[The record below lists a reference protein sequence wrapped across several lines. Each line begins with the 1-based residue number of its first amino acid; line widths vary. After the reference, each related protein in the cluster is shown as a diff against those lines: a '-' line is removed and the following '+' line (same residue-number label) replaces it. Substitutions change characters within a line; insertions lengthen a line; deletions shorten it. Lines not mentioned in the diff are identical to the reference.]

1 MQTPWI
7 QRTFPRIEDNGLLPG
22 LLERLMGTPVRLR
35 EKVRSLAEG
44 KDLAHGTRWSLK
56 KEIGHLSDLEPLHIR
71 RVDEIIRGVAVMEPA
86 DMTNRRTEEAGHDAK
101 TISELVTDFERVR
114 KQLVDALM
122 AATPDDLLKQ
132 SLHPRLQQPM
142 RLVDIA
148 YFTAEHDDHHLVR
161 ISALLRDAAAS
172 Q

>member
-1 MQTPWI
+1 
-7 QRTFPRIEDNGLLPG
+7 
-22 LLERLMGTPVRLR
+22 
-35 EKVRSLAEG
+35 
-44 KDLAHGTRWSLK
+44 
-56 KEIGHLSDLEPLHIR
+56 
-71 RVDEIIRGVAVMEPA
+71 MEPA